1 MANRQE
7 IVCTYIYENYV
18 QFNRLRH
25 DVISNKT
32 QIFTPDGL
40 ACPETLRW
48 RDITTADVND
58 IVCDCSAQSG
68 LQITA
73 REVLA
78 VLQSHR
84 IPDVHPLREYVLN
97 CRPYTTDQPDWIAWL
112 ASRVTV
118 TGGEEEQKLW
128 VTCFRK
134 WFVAMV
140 ASWLSDEVVNQQVL
154 VLVGKQGIFKTTW
167 LEHLLPPELRAYSCK
182 MANST
187 QLNKDERLRIAE
199 YGLIALDE
207 IDAMGPRELNVM
219 KSVITASD
227 ISERAAYGYTK
238 ERRIRLA
245 SFCASGNKTEFLTDI
260 TGNRRWLPFQAQSIA
275 NPFYITLPYE
285 QIYAEAKYLIENDF
299 QYWFDLDDID
309 ELEAH
314 NEDFRTQ
321 ENEEQLLAVYFDIP
335 AAGGEV
341 VNGAIEDGKGS
352 QVRNLLIV
360 PSPEKVDP
368 ALAFASSE
376 ATATINE
383 AFVAP
388 VLNNPNGLAVSYYS
402 EDPMVAIVNAETG
415 EVTPVAAGTT
425 TINAYTNGDL
435 FHEAGE
441 VSYTLT
447 VLKGIVSLAFSAPT
461 ASVKV
466 DATEFVLPILSN
478 PQDVEVTYSS
488 SNPAVANI
496 FALYGDMTLVA
507 AGTTTIT
514 ATFAGDEKYLPSE
527 ASYVLTVEP
536 SGDPT
541 AIEDVRF
548 ESDKA
553 EKVLMDGILY
563 IALPDGK
570 IFDAHGLQVK

>member
-25 DVISNKT
+25 DVISNKV
-32 QIFTPDGL
+32 QIRRPLSVDVLWTATGSPIEQSSSPLEGQ
-40 ACPETLRW
+40 EVGSYWT
-48 RDITTADVND
+48 DITTADVND

-187 QLNKDERLRIAE
+187 SLNKDERLRIAE

-285 QIYAEAKYLIENDF
+285 QIYAQAKYLIENDF

-309 ELEAH
+309 EIEAH
-314 NEDFRTQ
+314 NDDFRAQ

-335 AAGGEV
+335 AAGSGQFMTTAEISDKLV
-341 VNGAIEDGKGS
+341 SWGSIKKPMSMVQLGMLLRRMGYQSKQIGASRTRGWL
-352 QVRNLLIV
+352 VR
-360 PSPEKVDP
+360 ER
-368 ALAFASSE
+368 
-376 ATATINE
+376 
-383 AFVAP
+383 
-388 VLNNPNGLAVSYYS
+388 GL
-402 EDPMVAIVNAETG
+402 EEVNA
-415 EVTPVAAGTT
+415 
-425 TINAYTNGDL
+425 NR
-435 FHEAGE
+435 
-441 VSYTLT
+441 
-447 VLKGIVSLAFSAPT
+447 
-461 ASVKV
+461 
-466 DATEFVLPILSN
+466 
-478 PQDVEVTYSS
+478 
-488 SNPAVANI
+488 NI
-496 FALYGDMTLVA
+496 EGRT
-507 AGTTTIT
+507 
-514 ATFAGDEKYLPSE
+514 
-527 ASYVLTVEP
+527 
-536 SGDPT
+536 
-541 AIEDVRF
+541 
-548 ESDKA
+548 
-553 EKVLMDGILY
+553 
-563 IALPDGK
+563 
-570 IFDAHGLQVK
+570 

>member
-18 QFNRLRH
+18 ASGRLRH
-25 DVISNKT
+25 DVVSNKT
-32 QIFTPDGL
+32 QIAVMGDGL
-40 ACPETLRW
+40 QVTGW

-58 IVCDCSAQSG
+58 IVCDCSAESG
-68 LQITA
+68 LSIA
-73 REVLA
+73 AKEVLA

-167 LEHLLPPELRAYSCK
+167 LEHLLPPELRAYGCK

-245 SFCASGNKTEFLTDI
+245 SFCASGNKQEFLTDI
-260 TGNRRWLPFQAQSIA
+260 TGNRR
-275 NPFYITLPYE
+275 YITLPYE
-285 QIYAEAKYLIENDF
+285 QIYAQAKYLIDLGF

-309 ELEAH
+309 LLEVH
-314 NEDFRTQ
+314 NDDFRAQ

-335 AAGGEV
+335 RDGEGRFMTTAEISDKLVTWGSIKKPMPLNRLGMLLKKAGYRDVRRGEQRTR
-341 VNGAIEDGKGS
+341 GW
-352 QVRNLLIV
+352 IV
-360 PSPEKVDP
+360 YERTLD
-368 ALAFASSE
+368 E
-376 ATATINE
+376 
-383 AFVAP
+383 
-388 VLNNPNGLAVSYYS
+388 
-402 EDPMVAIVNAETG
+402 VNANRNKKE
-415 EVTPVAAGTT
+415 
-425 TINAYTNGDL
+425 
-435 FHEAGE
+435 
-441 VSYTLT
+441 
-447 VLKGIVSLAFSAPT
+447 
-461 ASVKV
+461 
-466 DATEFVLPILSN
+466 
-478 PQDVEVTYSS
+478 
-488 SNPAVANI
+488 
-496 FALYGDMTLVA
+496 
-507 AGTTTIT
+507 
-514 ATFAGDEKYLPSE
+514 
-527 ASYVLTVEP
+527 
-536 SGDPT
+536 
-541 AIEDVRF
+541 
-548 ESDKA
+548 
-553 EKVLMDGILY
+553 
-563 IALPDGK
+563 
-570 IFDAHGLQVK
+570 